1 MKIGIEIEIE
11 TPVGYLNRNRYFQFR
26 FRFDSQKCHSEKVHR
41 VRLVDVDRYVQHKT
55 FPCTH
60 YPYNLPRYLYEYVL
74 LPYLSMVLLIIYPQG
89 NITTLARIN
98 ICTSLWLNKKC
109 KPQVNYE
116 IRI

>member
-26 FRFDSQKCHSEKVHR
+26 FRFDSQKGHSEKNVLGLGVREGKVHR

-60 YPYNLPRYLYEYVL
+60 YTYNLPRYVYEYVL
-74 LPYLSMVLLIIYPQG
+74 FISIDGFVN
-89 NITTLARIN
+89 NIPTRKYN
-98 ICTSLWLNKKC
+98 HTSAYKYMYFTMAK
-109 KPQVNYE
+109 
-116 IRI
+116 